1 MIYHILSTFPTLLS
15 KWLYIFCLSN
25 WWFPHIR
32 LIQALFLVFGDFS
45 LCQCKQM
52 VSTFALKKQRTPQN
66 SLTKFKNQRAHDR
79 LELHN
84 GTNGIVLAKKKRE
97 TIAGPKL
104 SKIMATGAASTN
116 QSPKLRYR
124 KNVSNIYSQVKWCRP
139 TCAPLTGCRHKTWKP
154 TKINTKPVVC
164 CAMCYKTISLI
175 SSPSPVFRF
184 FSFVVSGPQRVVSY
198 DHWCA
203 PQDIS
208 GNMLPSAVVQVPL
221 GQIE

>member
-1 MIYHILSTFPTLLS
+1 
-15 KWLYIFCLSN
+15 
-25 WWFPHIR
+25 
-32 LIQALFLVFGDFS
+32 
-45 LCQCKQM
+45 M
-52 VSTFALKKQRTPQN
+52 VSTHPTYPSLVSSIWRFFPLPMQTNGFDLCFEKKQRAPQN

-84 GTNGIVLAKKKRE
+84 GTNGIVLAKKKK
-97 TIAGPKL
+97 G
-104 SKIMATGAASTN
+104 N
-116 QSPKLRYR
+116 H
-124 KNVSNIYSQVKWCRP
+124 CR
-139 TCAPLTGCRHKTWKP
+139 
-154 TKINTKPVVC
+154 TKIVQNHGDRGSKHQPIAKIAVSEKRFQHLFPSKMMSSNVCPTHWLQTQNMETNKNKHEPVVC